1 MKKLTVFF
9 ASMALIAMTSVAWA
23 IPTTWTDTIDFT
35 PDILIPPTVNYTH
48 NIADNGFSSFFM
60 GGNDTISSYVL
71 SLSLYDDNLGTRI
84 NRWLTLSDGGEIA
97 AILTTGGI
105 YSYNFDLASDDFT
118 GNFLGTLD
126 LFADGRLSVTVASLW
141 GDFYLASSE
150 LTAYGD
156 NGTAPVPEPGTIVL
170 LGVGLLGLGF
180 FGKRRMNKA

>member
-1 MKKLTVFF
+1 MKKLTVLL
-9 ASMALIAMTSVAWA
+9 ASMAFIAMASVAWA

-48 NIADNGFSSFFM
+48 NIADEGFSSFLM

-71 SLSLYDDNLGTRI
+71 SLALYDDNQGIRI
-84 NRWLTLSDGGEIA
+84 NRWLTIPDGEEIA
-97 AILTTGGI
+97 AIWTTGGI
-105 YSYNFDLASDDFT
+105 YSYNFNLASDEFT
-118 GNFLGTLD
+118 GNLFGTLD
-126 LFADGRLSVTVASLW
+126 LFADGRLGVSVSSLW

-180 FGKRRMNKA
+180 FRVRRMNKA